1 MIESLIAKIAL
12 IGVLGIGAQW
22 AAWRFR
28 LPAIFLML
36 AVGVLGGPVLGLIDP
51 EQDFNTLLEPII
63 KLAVAVILFE
73 GGLSLNF
80 RDLRHAGWPV
90 LRLVAIGVPVGWAL
104 GTAAAHYGAGLSLGV
119 SALFGGIM
127 VVTGPTVIG
136 PMLRTLRVGNRT
148 RDILKWEGIVN
159 DPIGA
164 LLAVAIYA
172 WITYTG
178 AERDVFAIGMD
189 VAAAT
194 FIAGLLGAALG
205 FGLTWLFPRGL
216 VPEYLKAP
224 MLLVTVIFGF
234 VAADVVMHETGL
246 VTVTIMG
253 VVLANRPTFS
263 TVALR
268 RFKEDLAVLLIS
280 GVFVILSATIDW
292 ETMQAFQARFVIF
305 LLLLLFAVR
314 PATVLLSLAFSSV
327 PWRERLF
334 IAWIAPRGIVAVA
347 ITGLFSLRLSEYG
360 IADAEALVPLAFA
373 VVAVTIIAH
382 GFSASWWARRLG
394 IDQGEGMGV
403 LLIGSNGFTVGFGKL
418 LKSLDVPVLVA
429 DPSKYALRAARR
441 EELEVYQGDVVDEV
455 THDAIDFGD
464 FTQVIA
470 ATDNAAYNALICADL
485 GPEVGFDKIAQIGG
499 GGRATV
505 QAVRGRIMLES
516 GASMDDLLTRA
527 AAGWTFSRTRITDKY
542 TLDDHRKN
550 LDEGAELVAVLRDG
564 VVNHVFSTD
573 KLRGATTGDVV
584 ITFVPP
590 EAPEERAAA
599 AKEEKEAKSERKA
612 KAEDRAADKEEAVAR
627 AEAAERGV
635 MEGRA
640 LDPTGQPT
648 VVAPTTATER

>member
-1 MIESLIAKIAL
+1 MIDSLIAKIAL

-22 AAWRFR
+22 AAWRSG

-36 AVGVLGGPVLGLIDP
+36 LVGIVGGPVLGLIDP

-90 LRLVAIGVPVGWAL
+90 LRLVIIGVPLGWAL
-104 GTAAAHYGAGLSLGV
+104 GTAAAHYGADLSLGV

-164 LLAVAIYA
+164 LLAVGIYA
-172 WITYTG
+172 WITYSG
-178 AERDVFAIGMD
+178 AQRDVFAIGLD

-205 FGLTWLFPRGL
+205 YALTWLFPRGL

-224 MLLVTVIFGF
+224 MLLCTVIAGF
-234 VAADVVMHETGL
+234 VLADLVMHETGL

-263 TVALR
+263 TTALR

-292 ETMQAFQARFVIF
+292 ETMQAFRLRFVVF
-305 LLLLLFAVR
+305 LVLLLFAVR
-314 PATVLLSLAFSSV
+314 PLTVLVSLAFSSV

-360 IADAEALVPLAFA
+360 VADAEALVPLAFA
-373 VVAVTIIAH
+373 VVIVTIVAH
-382 GFSASWWARRLG
+382 GFSARWWARRLD
-394 IDQGEGMGV
+394 IDQGEGRGV
-403 LLIGSNGFTVGFGKL
+403 LMVGANGFTVGFGKL
-418 LKSLDVPVLVA
+418 LNTLDVPVLIA
-429 DPSKYALRAARR
+429 DPSKFALRTARR
-441 EELEVYQGDVVDEV
+441 EGLEVYQGDVVDEV

-464 FTQVIA
+464 YTQVIA

-505 QAVRGRIMLES
+505 QAVRGRVMLES

-542 TLDDHRKN
+542 TLDDHRDN
-550 LDEGAELVAVLRDG
+550 LEEGSELIAVLRDG
-564 VVNHVFSTD
+564 KVNHVFSTE
-573 KLRGATTGDVV
+573 KLRGADPGDLV
-584 ITFVPP
+584 ISFVPP
-590 EAPEERAAA
+590 EAPEERAADHQA
-599 AKEEKEAKSERKA
+599 EKSAKIERKA
-612 KAEDRAADKEEAVAR
+612 KADERAATREE
-627 AEAAERGV
+627 ESQAAERAV
-635 MEGRA
+635 AQERA
-640 LDPTGQPT
+640 LDPTDQPAIP
-648 VVAPTTATER
+648 APDPPGR